1 MFNFRFSIV
10 LIVWAVCSFI
20 CKVQGDSLS
29 VDDTLAVRF
38 TQRDSISAATD
49 SPDSIHDTTTII
61 DSIKQYSHT
70 LVVDTIKSVKTD
82 TTDFN
87 LTKLDKVY
95 VDAVAEREFQSNQS
109 VSIIKVDDVVGY
121 RKTIADIIA
130 EEPGVQ
136 TRKYGGEGSFQTV
149 SVRGVEGKEVLV
161 FLDGALLNSAMGG
174 AVDLSLIDP
183 ECIDEIRLY
192 KGFVPAE
199 FGGNA
204 IGGVIDI
211 KSKHSLKDNA
221 GGVNASVGAYG
232 FQKYNLQLNHFVNE
246 KARLFGAAR
255 IKVSEN
261 DWKYIDRNN
270 TPYNPDDDII
280 SKVKNHRHKSYAVS
294 LLPSFYMS
302 SGRVAFLDINITSS
316 STGIHGD
323 EGSDNKTALEEQG
336 LLLLA
341 LRLNRDV
348 ASDVRRFVL
357 TPRISYSLNKSKVF
371 WTSLDESM
379 GTSHGS
385 ISTIPNAYGKLESN
399 LNIVSMSTT
408 ADWYITKNIGAV
420 IHVAAKQSVITANEE
435 SSHLPVGSD
444 YPANS
449 QELGIAA
456 DLHFTGPILLT
467 LSPEAVV
474 AASINAVR
482 NETEGG
488 ENFLLA
494 RKITH
499 EDTLLYPWS
508 VRGGLGCGISEYL
521 RVFSNIARYTSI
533 PSIRERYGYNG
544 AFEPNENL
552 QNENGLSVEA
562 GVRFKKRI
570 SRIESVCFY
579 QSTKNGIKLE
589 SDGAMT
595 RPVNIEKTRTYGVE
609 FNGMINPIQPLML
622 TLSGTWQKARNLSH
636 RYSEYGLSLPNEP
649 DLSLQAGCQL
659 TIRNVVILEYE
670 VGYKTVFYRD
680 RGNTWQIPENSK
692 WYGTFNHS
700 TKAEITINK
709 KIKAGVS
716 VSNVSGNVFTLKT
729 LISGADESGY
739 SWTTYPQNEWNIY
752 VRMVF

>member
-1 MFNFRFSIV
+1 MNSFSFSIV
-10 LIVWAVCSFI
+10 LIAWVAYGFI
-20 CKVQGDSLS
+20 CKSLGDSIS
-29 VDDTLAVRF
+29 SDDTL
-38 TQRDSISAATD
+38 SIPLIQKDTLTFVND
-49 SPDSIHDTTTII
+49 TIHDTTNNI
-61 DSIKQYSHT
+61 DSIKTDISS
-70 LVVDTIKSVKTD
+70 LSIDAVKNEGLD
-82 TTDFN
+82 TTEVQ
-87 LTKLDKVY
+87 LAKLDKVY
-95 VDAVAEREFQSNQS
+95 VDAAAEREFQSNQS
-109 VSIIKVDDVVGY
+109 VAIIKVDNVAGY

-174 AVDLSLIDP
+174 AVDLSLIEP

-204 IGGVIDI
+204 VGGVIDI
-211 KSKHSLKDNA
+211 KSKHSLKDNT

-246 KARLFGAAR
+246 KVRLFGAAG

-261 DWKYIDRNN
+261 DWKYNDRNN
-270 TPYNPDDDII
+270 TPYNPDDDTIAT
-280 SKVKNHRHKSYAVS
+280 VKNHKHKGYAVS

-302 SGRVAFLDINITSS
+302 SGRVVYLDINTTSS
-316 STGIHGD
+316 STGILGD
-323 EGSDNKTALEEQG
+323 EGSHNKTALEEQG
-336 LLLLA
+336 LLLLS
-341 LRLNRDV
+341 LRLNREI

-357 TPRISYSLNKSKVF
+357 TPQISYSLNKSKVF

-408 ADWYITKNIGAV
+408 ADWYITRNIGAV
-420 IHVAAKQSVITANEE
+420 IHFNVKQSVIKANEE
-435 SSHLPVGSD
+435 SSHLSVGHD

-456 DLHFTGPILLT
+456 DLHFTGPMLLAI
-467 LSPEAVV
+467 SPDAIV
-474 AASINAVR
+474 AASVNAVR
-482 NETEGG
+482 NETDGG

-494 RKITH
+494 RKIKH
-499 EDTLLYPWS
+499 EDTLQYPWS
-508 VRGGLGCGISEYL
+508 VRGGFGCGIGEFL

-552 QNENGLSVEA
+552 RNESGLSIET

-570 SRIESVCFY
+570 LRIESVYFY
-579 QSTKNGIKLE
+579 QSTKNGIILE

-609 FNGMINPIQPLML
+609 FNGKINPVQPVML

-659 TIRNVVILEYE
+659 TIRDIVLLEYE
-670 VGYKTVFYRD
+670 VGYKSVFYRD
-680 RGNTWQIPENSK
+680 RGNTWQIPEISN

-700 TKAEITINK
+700 VKTEITFSK
-709 KIKAGVS
+709 KIKAGAS
-716 VSNVSGNVFTLKT
+716 VSNFSGNVFTYKT
-729 LISGADESGY
+729 MLSGADESGY

-752 VRMVF
+752 VRIVF